1 MICGGLPMIPLSKD
15 NSISMFTRSPALA
28 VDQVEIV
35 VTLPTFRR
43 PDHLLKTLDSLK
55 AQRTKRRF
63 AVIVMENEAEEK
75 AGALAA
81 RPVFEGGAIEGLV
94 IIVHERGN
102 CSAYNAGWQTALMT
116 FPSFERLLVI
126 DDDELADPEWVE
138 RMTSASELL
147 SADIVGGPQIPV
159 FEPGADVKR
168 ARHPVFLPPYRETG
182 LVPALYSSGNLLVG
196 RNVLAQMG
204 PPFLDLRF
212 NFMGGGDSDFLSR
225 ASHRGFRLAW
235 CAEAP
240 VWETTPAR
248 RLERDWIV
256 ARSLRNG
263 VISTLVEKK
272 MRAGSHFAGA
282 RVVAKSLALLG
293 VSPFRGL
300 LRLASTR
307 SPLIA
312 LYPVHVALGR
322 VMAEFGYANEQ
333 YRQPE
338 KN

>member
-1 MICGGLPMIPLSKD
+1 MIPLSKD
-15 NSISMFTRSPALA
+15 NAISVFTRSPGLA
-28 VDQVEIV
+28 ADRVECV

-43 PDHLLKTLDSLK
+43 PDHLLRTLDSLRR
-55 AQRTKRRF
+55 QGTKRRF
-63 AVIVMENEAEEK
+63 AVIVIENEATDRE
-75 AGALAA
+75 GARAA
-81 RPVFEGGAIEGLV
+81 APLFDRGLVEGLV
-94 IIVHERGN
+94 IVAHERGN
-102 CSAYNAGWQTALMT
+102 CSAYNAGWQAALMI
-116 FPSFERLLVI
+116 FPAFEKLFVI
-126 DDDELADPEWVE
+126 DDDELAEPEWID
-138 RMTSASELL
+138 RMWAASESLP
-147 SADIVGGPQIPV
+147 ADIVGGPQIPV
-159 FEPGADVKR
+159 FAGNANVGR
-168 ARHPVFLPPYRETG
+168 ARHPVFLPPYERTRT
-182 LVPALYSSGNLLVG
+182 VPALYSSGNLLIG
-196 RNVLAQMG
+196 RNVLQHMG

-225 ASHRGFRLAW
+225 AHQAGFRLGW

-240 VWETTPAR
+240 VRETTPAR
-248 RLERDWIV
+248 RLDRDWIV

-272 MRAGSHFAGA
+272 RRAGTPFAGA

-293 VSPFRGL
+293 ASPFRSAARFVTDGPT
-300 LRLASTR
+300 LA
-307 SPLIA
+307 A